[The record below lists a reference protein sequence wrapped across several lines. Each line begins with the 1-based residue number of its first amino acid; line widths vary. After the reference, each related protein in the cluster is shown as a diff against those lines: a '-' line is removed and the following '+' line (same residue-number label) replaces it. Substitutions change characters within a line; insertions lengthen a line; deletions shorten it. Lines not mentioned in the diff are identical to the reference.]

1 MEIQWYHF
9 KMKKLYF
16 FFFLFF
22 SISTYSQNDNI
33 HLNLNKKNIAIDGY
47 DLVAYF
53 KLNDSKTGKKE
64 FKYTYQGAQYFFSS
78 ESHMQSFKINPKK
91 YLPKFGG
98 WCAFSMAKDGKK
110 ERIDPKSFLI
120 IDGELYLFYE
130 YYFNDKKE
138 KWLESK
144 SDLKKQAEQNWKKIT
159 N

>member
-1 MEIQWYHF
+1 ME
-9 KMKKLYF
+9 KLYF

-22 SISTYSQNDNI
+22 NITIYSQNDNT
-33 HLNLNKKNIAIDGY
+33 HLNLNKKNIAVDGY

-64 FKYTYQGAQYFFSS
+64 FKYTFRGAHYFFSS
-78 ESHMQSFKINPKK
+78 EKHMQSFKINPKK

-98 WCAFSMAKDGKK
+98 WCAYSLAKDGKK

-130 YYFNDKKE
+130 YYFNDKRE
-138 KWLESK
+138 KWLENK
-144 SDLKKQAEQNWKKIT
+144 GGLKIKAEQNWKKIT

>member
-1 MEIQWYHF
+1 ME
-9 KMKKLYF
+9 KLYF

-22 SISTYSQNDNI
+22 SVTTYSQNDNT
-33 HLNLNKKNIAIDGY
+33 HLNLNKKNIAVDGY

-64 FKYTYQGAQYFFSS
+64 FKYTFRGAHYFFSS
-78 ESHMQSFKINPKK
+78 ENHMQNFKINPKK

-98 WCAFSMAKDGKK
+98 WCAYSLAKDGKK
-110 ERIDPKSFLI
+110 ERVDPKSFLI

-130 YYFNDKKE
+130 YYFNDKRE
-138 KWLESK
+138 KWLENK
-144 SDLKKQAEQNWKKIT
+144 GDLKIKAEQNWKKIT